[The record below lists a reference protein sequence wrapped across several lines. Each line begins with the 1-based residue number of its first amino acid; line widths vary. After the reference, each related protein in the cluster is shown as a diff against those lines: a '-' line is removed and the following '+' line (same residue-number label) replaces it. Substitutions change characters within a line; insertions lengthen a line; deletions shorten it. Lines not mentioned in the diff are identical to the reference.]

1 MEFFINKNSTLP
13 KLKMELV
20 NDGRNNFRE
29 FYEKVQNAVIK
40 FTMYDVETNV
50 KKIANSKASIQLKDP
65 NCSIGGDKPEYYIV
79 YKFTSTD
86 TKKVGRY
93 KGQFTITFLDGTGTL
108 IAPIRDELYINVLD
122 N

>member
-93 KGQFTITFLDGTGTL
+93 QGQFTITFLDGTGTL
-108 IAPIRDELYINVLD
+108 IAPIRDELFINVLD

>member
-13 KLKMELV
+13 KLKMELF

-29 FYEKVQNAVIK
+29 FYEKVQNAVIN
-40 FTMYDVETNV
+40 FTLYDVETNV

-93 KGQFTITFLDGTGTL
+93 QGQFTITFLDGTGTL